1 MHLQYK
7 LQKNKN
13 IIHDRTSTE
22 MTNPYAAT
30 TLNKQQFASSLLNTM
45 MCVDK
50 INFFLEHNYIKVL
63 SATEVQI
70 ESTGKSL
77 EKCFTFSRSCTWNYF

>member
-13 IIHDRTSTE
+13 TKHDRTSTE

-30 TLNKQQFASSLLNTM
+30 TLNKM

-50 INFFLEHNYIKVL
+50 KNFFFEHNCIKVL

-77 EKCFTFSRSCTWNYF
+77 EKCFTFSRSCT